1 MAPAVNR
8 IVHHLMV
15 DRIFVVKIRKRF
27 HVSAIERFDPASQYI
42 CWLLGHDSKV
52 AWHTAGNNNDHR

>member
-1 MAPAVNR
+1 MQVISAAANSRSNISQMAPAVNR

-42 CWLLGHDSKV
+42 
-52 AWHTAGNNNDHR
+52 R